1 MTPTPALPPP
11 VDDAERR
18 DLASR
23 AGGLALWCAGDGP
36 PMLLVH
42 SINAAASVY
51 EVRPIF
57 ERMRRTHRVYAP
69 DLPGFG
75 ASERGD
81 RPYSVAMYVAAI
93 EASLDAIAADVGAA
107 PVDVLALSLSS
118 EFAARVATTRPA
130 RVRTLAMVTPTG
142 LDRRSSSLRAPP
154 GTDREVPGMHRIVS
168 VPLWSQGLFDA
179 LVSRRSVRYFLG
191 RTWGSKAIDEGLFE
205 YSWAS
210 AHQPGARFAPLAF
223 LSARLFS
230 KDIRDVYERLA
241 MPVWVPHGIRGD
253 FRDFSGADW
262 TAARPN
268 WRLQAFDSG
277 ALPHFE
283 HPAAF
288 ETAYRAFVESR

>member
-11 VDDAERR
+11 VPGAVRR
-18 DLASR
+18 DLVTS
-23 AGGLALWCAGDGP
+23 AGRIALWCAGDGP

-42 SINAAASVY
+42 SINAAASAY

-57 ERMRRTHRVYAP
+57 EAMRRTHRVYAP

-93 EASLDAIAADVGAA
+93 EASLDAIAAERGAA

-118 EFAARVATTRPA
+118 EFAARVAAGRPG
-130 RVRTLAMVTPTG
+130 RVRTLTMVTPTG
-142 LDRRSSSLRAPP
+142 LDRRSASLRAPP

-168 VPLWSQGLFDA
+168 FPLWSQGLFDA

-191 RTWGSKAIDEGLFE
+191 RTWGSKSIDEGLFE

-241 MPVWVPHGIRGD
+241 MPVWVPHGTRGD

-262 TAARPN
+262 TASRPN
-268 WRLQAFDSG
+268 WRLRAFESG

-283 HPAAF
+283 HPEAF
-288 ETAYRAFVESR
+288 EAALRTFVAST